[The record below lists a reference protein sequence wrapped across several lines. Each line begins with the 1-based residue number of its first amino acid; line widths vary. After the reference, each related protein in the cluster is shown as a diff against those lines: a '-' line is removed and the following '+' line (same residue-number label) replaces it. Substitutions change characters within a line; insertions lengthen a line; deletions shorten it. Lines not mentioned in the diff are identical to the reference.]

1 MIEIGDQMTLELW
14 LKADKPAWAI
24 IAGVSKSGSN
34 SYVTAWHP
42 DPRIDFNLWNGNKET
57 WPFHSAAKLTIK
69 DWYHVGCVYDGSE
82 AIIYVNGKIDNKKKF
97 EGELKHN
104 GANFWMGARKSDGLP
119 YFGLVDKL
127 RLYKWGLSQAEV
139 KKNMDAEGLAVRPDQ
154 MLALTWGKI
163 KMAKYDVIFQSIV
176 KG

>member
-1 MIEIGDQMTLELW
+1 MKYGV
-14 LKADKPAWAI
+14 PI

-69 DWYHVGCVYDGSE
+69 DWYHVACVYDGSE

-119 YFGLVDKL
+119 YFGLVDEL
-127 RLYKWGLSQAEV
+127 RLYKRGLSQAEV
-139 KKNMDAEGLAVRPDQ
+139 KKNMDAEGLTVQPAQ
-154 MLALTWGKI
+154 KLALTWGKV
-163 KMAKYDVIFQSIV
+163 KMAK
-176 KG
+176 